1 MTFALLLVN
10 ATFILSHQILVLIV
24 IINLLL
30 IYLRLESGFESSVC
44 VEEVLGTLVAIG
56 VIVVCVGE
64 FGDELVGCRA
74 I

>member
-1 MTFALLLVN
+1 MRFTLLLHLLKIVFN
-10 ATFILSHQILVLIV
+10 LIV

-64 FGDELVGCRA
+64 FGDGLVGCRA